1 MSGQD
6 LKNALAGLGVLLLIG
21 IVGFL
26 AAHCLIGCA
35 SRDAA
40 AAEAAYTADHLR
52 CVDKA
57 TTLAESKAC
66 RADVDRRYGIV
77 QTTKDGGAR

>member
-1 MSGQD
+1 MKYLRWGTWIE
-6 LKNALAGLGVLLLIG
+6 AGLFLFAVAFLVGLLN
-21 IVGFL
+21 
-26 AAHCLIGCA
+26 GCA

-57 TTLAESKAC
+57 TTLAESRAC

-77 QTTKDGGAR
+77 QTATDGGSR

>member
-1 MSGQD
+1 M
-6 LKNALAGLGVLLLIG
+6 IR
-21 IVGFL
+21 IFL
-26 AAHCLIGCA
+26 CLSLFGCA
-35 SRDAA
+35 SPAAA

-57 TTLAESKAC
+57 ATREESRAC

-77 QTTKDGGAR
+77 QTATDGGAR

>member
-1 MSGQD
+1 MKSLRWGAFVEVCAF
-6 LKNALAGLGVLLLIG
+6 LFAVAFLVGLLN
-21 IVGFL
+21 
-26 AAHCLIGCA
+26 GCA

-57 TTLAESKAC
+57 TTLEESREC
-66 RADVDRRYGIV
+66 RASVDRKYGIV
-77 QTTKDGGAR
+77 QTTRDGGAR